1 VWTNKDLNLKLIIKG
16 LLTRIYVAMVIVQ
29 GLKEA
34 GVISK
39 ALTSE
44 HAALEKSISKESSC
58 HLYLIQAELIHRYHR
73 LIKL

>member
-34 GVISK
+34 GVINK
-39 ALTSE
+39 DLTSE
-44 HAALEKSISKESSC
+44 HAALEK
-58 HLYLIQAELIHRYHR
+58 
-73 LIKL
+73 